1 MKAYMVI
8 SAILIWHQL
17 VYFRTWYLL
26 GIIELIAEIVFTFL
40 SIILNLIKIF
50 GLCIYLCILLMF
62 FVVLTGYYMIF
73 IFIDP
78 VGAKN
83 TLIKLYRN
91 IQSMIRER
99 LSEEEK

>member
-1 MKAYMVI
+1 
-8 SAILIWHQL
+8 
-17 VYFRTWYLL
+17 
-26 GIIELIAEIVFTFL
+26 
-40 SIILNLIKIF
+40 
-50 GLCIYLCILLMF
+50 MF